1 MRNIVIL
8 NSLHFSYPLPILMR
22 VSYNTLIVK
31 QNTSDY
37 YKYSHKSG
45 QLVSDRGKSQFFM
58 LSVASPLEVRWESM
72 KALCLVSEICLLYFV
87 LLPFHQVLS
96 LK

>member
-1 MRNIVIL
+1 MCSDFANIVINPGNL
-8 NSLHFSYPLPILMR
+8 YLIEGKVSLL
-22 VSYNTLIVK
+22 
-31 QNTSDY
+31 
-37 YKYSHKSG
+37 
-45 QLVSDRGKSQFFM
+45 

>member
-1 MRNIVIL
+1 MCSDFANIVINPGNL
-8 NSLHFSYPLPILMR
+8 Y
-22 VSYNTLIVK
+22 LIE
-31 QNTSDY
+31 
-37 YKYSHKSG
+37 
-45 QLVSDRGKSQFFM
+45 GKSQLFLCF
-58 LSVASPLEVRWESM
+58 SVASPLEVRWESM

>member
-1 MRNIVIL
+1 MCSDFANIVI
-8 NSLHFSYPLPILMR
+8 N
-22 VSYNTLIVK
+22 
-31 QNTSDY
+31 
-37 YKYSHKSG
+37 KSG

>member
-1 MRNIVIL
+1 MCLYFANIVINPDNL
-8 NSLHFSYPLPILMR
+8 Y
-22 VSYNTLIVK
+22 LIEE
-31 QNTSDY
+31 
-37 YKYSHKSG
+37 KS
-45 QLVSDRGKSQFFM
+45 VFM

-72 KALCLVSEICLLYFV
+72 KALCLVSEICLLFFV

>member
-1 MRNIVIL
+1 MCLYFANIVINPD
-8 NSLHFSYPLPILMR
+8 NSY
-22 VSYNTLIVK
+22 LIE
-31 QNTSDY
+31 
-37 YKYSHKSG
+37 
-45 QLVSDRGKSQFFM
+45 GKVNFM
-58 LSVASPLEVRWESM
+58 LSVAFPLEVRWESM

>member
-1 MRNIVIL
+1 MCSDFANIVINPGNL
-8 NSLHFSYPLPILMR
+8 Y
-22 VSYNTLIVK
+22 LIEE
-31 QNTSDY
+31 
-37 YKYSHKSG
+37 KS
-45 QLVSDRGKSQFFM
+45 VFM

>member
-1 MRNIVIL
+1 MNSSPVKSKAFIRMCSDFANIVINPGNL
-8 NSLHFSYPLPILMR
+8 Y
-22 VSYNTLIVK
+22 LIE
-31 QNTSDY
+31 
-37 YKYSHKSG
+37 
-45 QLVSDRGKSQFFM
+45 GKSVFM

>member
-1 MRNIVIL
+1 MCSDFANIVINPGNL
-8 NSLHFSYPLPILMR
+8 YLIEGKVSFYAFRGFS
-22 VSYNTLIVK
+22 
-31 QNTSDY
+31 
-37 YKYSHKSG
+37 
-45 QLVSDRGKSQFFM
+45 F
-58 LSVASPLEVRWESM
+58 EVRWESM

>member
-1 MRNIVIL
+1 MCSDFANIV
-8 NSLHFSYPLPILMR
+8 N
-22 VSYNTLIVK
+22 
-31 QNTSDY
+31 
-37 YKYSHKSG
+37 KSG

>member
-1 MRNIVIL
+1 MCLYFANIVINPD
-8 NSLHFSYPLPILMR
+8 NSY
-22 VSYNTLIVK
+22 LIE
-31 QNTSDY
+31 
-37 YKYSHKSG
+37 
-45 QLVSDRGKSQFFM
+45 GKVNFFM